1 LSEIAYHRPTTIACI
16 RLAMVITA
24 AALAAVI
31 VAPESSSAGPGSTI
45 VIRVK
50 SVLVASQIVKDVPPK
65 GASKGDVVTG
75 RDNLLN
81 VTRQFGKPSGARVG
95 VDRVTETILS
105 STSAIIQGTA
115 HLPDGTIAFK
125 GTGKANSSTG
135 TLTVPVVGGTGR
147 YAHARG
153 TVTAG
158 TQATNV
164 NVYRL
169 TLP

>member
-1 LSEIAYHRPTTIACI
+1 
-16 RLAMVITA
+16 MTA

-31 VAPESSSAGPGSTI
+31 VTRESSGRPGSTI

-81 VTRQFGKPSGARVG
+81 VTRQFGKPAGARVG
-95 VDRVTETILS
+95 VDRVTETILG

-115 HLPDGTIAFK
+115 RLPDGTVAFK

-135 TLTVPVVGGTGR
+135 TLTIPVVGGSGH